1 MNLVKQKQDQLGPT
15 WPLAAH
21 RQSLAAQDQ
30 RLPPPAYPQQPP
42 SKSGRQKVTE
52 KLGTT
57 FAGIDTS
64 PLNLSGQR
72 QKTDVL

>member
-1 MNLVKQKQDQLGPT
+1 MNLVKQKQDQLRPT
-15 WPLAAH
+15 WALAAH
-21 RQSLAAQDQ
+21 RQSLAAHDQ
-30 RLPPPAYPQQPP
+30 SLPPPGCPQRTPCG
-42 SKSGRQKVTE
+42 SACQKVTE

-57 FAGIDTS
+57 IAGIDTS

>member
-1 MNLVKQKQDQLGPT
+1 MNLVKQKQDQLEPT

-21 RQSLAAQDQ
+21 RQTLAAHDQ
-30 RLPPPAYPQQPP
+30 SLPL
-42 SKSGRQKVTE
+42 SGGLHRTPYASDRQKVTE
-52 KLGTT
+52 KVGTT

-72 QKTDVL
+72 QKTDVP

>member
-1 MNLVKQKQDQLGPT
+1 MNLVKQKQDQLGPAT
-15 WPLAAH
+15 RKSAN

-30 RLPPPAYPQQPP
+30 SLPLPRIQQRLRSQT
-42 SKSGRQKVTE
+42 GRQKVTE

-64 PLNLSGQR
+64 PLNLRGQR

>member
-1 MNLVKQKQDQLGPT
+1 MNLVKQKQDQLGPSNREN
-15 WPLAAH
+15 PE
-21 RQSLAAQDQ
+21 RQSLAAQDKT
-30 RLPPPAYPQQPP
+30 LPLPGGRKHLLCRSA
-42 SKSGRQKVTE
+42 RQKVTE

-57 FAGIDTS
+57 FAGIGTS